1 MTENRG
7 TMAQMLALT
16 AMAGVILAPPEVFGS
31 GRMILVLCSTFAL
44 LILMLDEKISFRF
57 LWGGVV
63 GTLFLVWHAF
73 WISIDVYRSLEF
85 YEILWSYY
93 CLFGVF
99 YYGSRN
105 SRGRVALTL
114 VLLSVAVSSYGIYEF
129 LWGST
134 SYILSISAETSEII
148 RTPVLDATSR
158 PRIMATFAMPG
169 TLWGFLLIT
178 LPFHAMLW
186 KHSRTSEWKHART
199 LIRGGLAVSVAL
211 LLTAGALTRSFGFV
225 AGLLTI
231 VLAWLLIRPGDRRRR
246 AVGIAVT
253 ALLAV
258 LGTGIYSVRVGGYDP
273 VTLRLQNWF
282 TASEIFATY
291 PFGAGLNNYAVA
303 YLQHQQLGANES
315 QYAHNTPLQL
325 LSETGVFGLIAGILC
340 IVFLVRHRTRLSQL
354 VYEQQYLVL
363 ALVLWIVHNLI
374 DIDLYFASVGA
385 VGVILTGVLGAAF
398 HDQRPVNAPAKAL
411 SKWVLGS
418 VGAIAIAI
426 VVSSGVIYVSG
437 ELLRRAQT
445 ELSYLRVAQAHETLE
460 SATTI
465 NPFNSSILHEAGQVA
480 LEMFQ
485 DTGERRYLEQS
496 QEYFANAVRLSSNKV
511 GPHLGLALTMSTEDR
526 IHEALAELEIAQTMH
541 PYSRYVS
548 SIRRLVENRQSPGSA
563 LEAPEAPDNP
573 IGTDVPEDTDASV
586 PVEATP

>member
-1 MTENRG
+1 MTQDRG
-7 TMAQMLALT
+7 TIAQVLGLT
-16 AMAGVILAPPEVFGS
+16 AMVGVILAPPEVFGS
-31 GRMILVLCSTFAL
+31 GRMILTVCSTFAL
-44 LILMLDEKISFRF
+44 LILMLDGKIPSRF
-57 LWGGVV
+57 LWSGVA
-63 GTLFLVWHAF
+63 GTVFLLWHAF

-99 YYGSRN
+99 YYTSQD
-105 SRGRVALTL
+105 SRGRVAITL
-114 VLLSVAVSSYGIYEF
+114 VLLSVAVSSYGIYAF
-129 LWGST
+129 MWGGT

-148 RTPVLDATSR
+148 RTPVLDASSR

-186 KHSRTSEWKHART
+186 KHSRTFTWRHANP

-231 VLAWLLIRPGDRRRR
+231 VLAWLLMRPGDRRRR

-258 LGTGIYSVRVGGYDP
+258 LGTGIYSLRAGGYDP

-325 LSETGVFGLIAGILC
+325 LSETGVFGLVAGMLFV
-340 IVFLVRHRTRLSQL
+340 VFLLRYRTRLAQL
-354 VYEQQYLVL
+354 VHEQKYVVL
-363 ALVLWIVHNLI
+363 ALVIWIVHNLI

-385 VGVILTGVLGAAF
+385 VGIILIGVLGAAF
-398 HDQRPVNAPAKAL
+398 GDQSPVSTRANPL
-411 SKWVLGS
+411 SQWVQGS
-418 VGAIAIAI
+418 IGAVAIAII
-426 VVSSGVIYVSG
+426 VSSGVIYVSG

-445 ELSYLRVAQAHETLE
+445 ELSFIRVAEAHQTLE

-480 LEMFQ
+480 LEMYQ

-496 QEYFANAVRLSSNKV
+496 QEYFANAIRLSPNKV

-526 IHEALAELEIAQTMH
+526 IHEALAELEIAQTLH

-548 SIRRLVENRQSPGSA
+548 SIRRLVENRQSPEPA
-563 LEAPEAPDNP
+563 
-573 IGTDVPEDTDASV
+573 PEDTLDPG